1 MNRPTRRGQMGDAA
15 VLATALVANIRHSPT
30 HDGALITAC
39 AAFCQAQ
46 ADFDAANAEEGWDN
60 VESDRLSDRWSSAL
74 NVILASS
81 PPVTHGGR
89 VALAQAARIALVIV
103 VGDMG
108 PGGFEANAT
117 PEHRMVLMALSG
129 MTGSAGA

>member
-1 MNRPTRRGQMGDAA
+1 MKAPTRRGLLGGTV
-15 VLATALVANIRHSPT
+15 VLAAAPMTASAYPS
-30 HDGALITAC
+30 HDGVLTAAC

-46 ADFDAANAEEGWDN
+46 ADFDVANAEHGW
-60 VESDRLSDRWSSAL
+60 SDAETNRFLDRWSSAL
-74 NVILASS
+74 NAILASS
-81 PPVTHGGR
+81 PPITQGGR
-89 VALAQAARIALVIV
+89 EALAQAARIALVIA